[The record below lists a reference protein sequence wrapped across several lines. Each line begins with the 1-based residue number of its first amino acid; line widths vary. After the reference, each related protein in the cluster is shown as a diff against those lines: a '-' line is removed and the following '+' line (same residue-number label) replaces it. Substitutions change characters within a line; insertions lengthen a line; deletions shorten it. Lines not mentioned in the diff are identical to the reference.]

1 MAWPFGSSEKSGET
15 PGDLSEE
22 RLRVMSNI
30 AIEQVP
36 MPDEGGLTEE
46 DAWTIAPGPTRA
58 RLNSSGSLPTAASSA
73 AGPANVQ
80 ANVDTSGLERL
91 ISSRLDM
98 VEDVL
103 RMVETRLE
111 DGTPVKV
118 VASGESGES
127 SESSELGDN
136 ELGDGDTIVTASG
149 EVISGV
155 SSERLMTEDSAP
167 LLELYEAQALAS
179 NPFLIAPEQL
189 GDGADGT
196 VGAPAVAAL
205 LLDHL
210 SGMASVS
217 FAQKAIS
224 SGMLTADEG
233 KQVLAIVQMA
243 APGDT
248 ESALEDHLPHREL
261 LTFSAMISNWR
272 RARALRG
279 GE

>member
-111 DGTPVKV
+111 DGTTVNV

-127 SESSELGDN
+127 GELG
-136 ELGDGDTIVTASG
+136 EIGIGDSDTIVTASG
-149 EVISGV
+149 EVITGV

-179 NPFLIAPEQL
+179 NPFLIAPAHL

-196 VGAPAVAAL
+196 VGAPTVAAL
-205 LLDHL
+205 LLDNL
-210 SGMASVS
+210 SGMAAVS
-217 FAQKAIS
+217 FTQKAMS
-224 SGMLTADEG
+224 SGMLLADEG

-248 ESALEDHLPHREL
+248 ESALEDHLQHREL
-261 LTFSAMISNWR
+261 LTFSALISNWR

>member
-1 MAWPFGSSEKSGET
+1 M
-15 PGDLSEE
+15 
-22 RLRVMSNI
+22 
-30 AIEQVP
+30 
-36 MPDEGGLTEE
+36 
-46 DAWTIAPGPTRA
+46 
-58 RLNSSGSLPTAASSA
+58 
-73 AGPANVQ
+73 
-80 ANVDTSGLERL
+80 
-91 ISSRLDM
+91 
-98 VEDVL
+98 
-103 RMVETRLE
+103 
-111 DGTPVKV
+111 

-127 SESSELGDN
+127 TESGDI
-136 ELGDGDTIVTASG
+136 EITDGDTIVTASG

-155 SSERLMTEDSAP
+155 SSDRLMTEDSAP

-179 NPFLIAPEQL
+179 NPFLIAPAEL
-189 GDGADGT
+189 GDGADGM

-210 SGMASVS
+210 SDMASVS
-217 FAQKAIS
+217 FAQKSMS

-233 KQVLAIVQMA
+233 RQVLAIVQMA

-279 GE
+279 EE

>member
-1 MAWPFGSSEKSGET
+1 MAWPFGSSEGSGEKSGEV
-15 PGDLSEE
+15 SEE
-22 RLRVMSNI
+22 RLRIMANI

-36 MPDEGGLTEE
+36 MPEEGAMTEE

-58 RLNSSGSLPTAASSA
+58 RLNSTGSVPNAAPA
-73 AGPANVQ
+73 AGPAQVQ
-80 ANVDTSGLERL
+80 ASIDTSGLERM
-91 ISSRLDM
+91 ISTRLDM

-103 RMVETRLE
+103 RVVENRLE
-111 DGTPVKV
+111 EGPQMSVPEASDGDL
-118 VASGESGES
+118 EL
-127 SESSELGDN
+127 SEN
-136 ELGDGDTIVTASG
+136 DTIVTASG
-149 EVISGV
+149 EVIS
-155 SSERLMTEDSAP
+155 SSSSQRLKSEDAAP

-179 NPFLIAPEQL
+179 NPFLIAPAHL

-196 VGAPAVAAL
+196 VGAPTVAAL
-205 LLDHL
+205 LLDNL
-210 SGMASVS
+210 SGMAAVS
-217 FAQKAIS
+217 FAQKAMS

-233 KQVLAIVQMA
+233 KHVLAIVQMA

-279 GE
+279 EE